1 MSIGENTCPPR
12 EVEDELY
19 TVVEEVN
26 WKPVYN
32 I

>member
-26 WKPVYN
+26 
-32 I
+32 